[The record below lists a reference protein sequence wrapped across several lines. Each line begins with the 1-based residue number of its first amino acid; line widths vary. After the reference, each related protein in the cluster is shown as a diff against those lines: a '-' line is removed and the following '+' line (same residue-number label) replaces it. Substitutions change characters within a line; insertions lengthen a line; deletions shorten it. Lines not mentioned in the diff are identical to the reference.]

1 MKFRSDLK
9 LIVIGTSGTG
19 KTNLVNKWTKNT
31 FTDTY
36 KATIVSEFGFKI
48 FENEKKLYRIQL
60 WDLAGQ
66 DKNAMVTK
74 IFAKDAQGVIVLS
87 DATNIETREDAIKWK
102 SSVDEVAVF
111 FDGGKIPALLVESK
125 CDLLDNPEV
134 EDETL
139 QEFAKVNNFIGSFRV
154 SSKTGLNVAESIEF
168 LIKNIIKR
176 MEDMQEKGTDP
187 FYKIEEKDKKKEKR
201 EKNGKKGKNQE
212 EEEDSEEDDSSEID
226 VKDVNFFRE
235 EENLEIEIRKDGKK
249 YFFKMDFKKFKEK
262 YEVFIGVKDI
272 YDLIEI
278 LDELKDRDRIIVNYY
293 LKNVVI
299 QIGILCFNLL
309 GEKEDIYFEL
319 IHEDLEDE
327 DIFKY
332 LIKEL
337 KRLKDKEEKEDEKD
351 SNNKKNKSINEE
363 EKKSAEDEKNIE
375 KDV

>member
-102 SSVDEVAVF
+102 SSVDDVAVF

-351 SNNKKNKSINEE
+351 SNNKKINL
-363 EKKSAEDEKNIE
+363 
-375 KDV
+375 